1 MMGSVDI
8 IPGISGGTIAF
19 ITGIYHDLIKS
30 IDRFSF
36 KNLMKGQFRILWGDI
51 NGSFLLSL
59 FLGIITGVFFL
70 SGILI
75 YLFRYHPIS
84 ISAFIFGII
93 FAIFFRFIGLIKNKK
108 ICDYIY
114 LLVSLIVS
122 ISITQLNGFSGEPS
136 LIYIFFCTIIA
147 ASAMILPGVSGAMIF
162 LIFGIYNEILLV
174 VQNSVRILFN
184 FNMEDFISIYS
195 KVISISLG
203 IILGLKVFSRFV
215 IWLFNYKK
223 RKTVLI
229 LTGLVGGSLPKLW
242 PLKDCLNLDTIDN
255 LFKSNTDFIICKT
268 NEIAESIFFILAG
281 LVLILVFN
289 RLKKTVENF

>member
-1 MMGSVDI
+1 MGSVDV

-36 KNLMKGQFRILWGDI
+36 KKLLKGQFRILWEDV
-51 NGSFLLSL
+51 NGSFLLSI

-93 FAIFFRFIGLIKNKK
+93 LAMFFKFIGLIKNKK
-108 ICDYIY
+108 IGDYIY
-114 LLVSLIVS
+114 LLVSLTVS
-122 ISITQLNGFSGEPS
+122 ISITQLNSFSVEPS
-136 LIYIFFCTIIA
+136 LIYLFFCSVIA

-162 LIFGIYNEILLV
+162 LIFGIYNEILFV
-174 VQNSVRILFN
+174 IQNSVRILFN

-195 KVISISLG
+195 KVISIALG

-215 IWLFNYKK
+215 VWLFNYKK
-223 RKTVLI
+223 RKTLLI

-242 PLKDCLNLDTIDN
+242 PLKDCFNLDTINN
-255 LFKSNTDFIICKT
+255 LFKSSTDIIMCKT
-268 NEIAESIFFILAG
+268 NEIGESIFFILAG
-281 LVLILVFN
+281 LFLILFFN
-289 RLKKTVENF
+289 RFKKTVEHF

>member
-1 MMGSVDI
+1 MGSVDV

-36 KNLMKGQFRILWGDI
+36 KKLIKGQFKILWEDV

-75 YLFRYHPIS
+75 YLFKYHPIS
-84 ISAFIFGII
+84 ITAFLFGIV
-93 FAIFFRFIGLIKNKK
+93 FATFFKFIGLIKNKK
-108 ICDYIY
+108 IGDYIY
-114 LLVSLIVS
+114 LLVSLTVS
-122 ISITQLNGFSGEPS
+122 ISITQLNSLSVEPS
-136 LIYIFFCTIIA
+136 LIYLFFCSAIA
-147 ASAMILPGVSGAMIF
+147 VSAMILPGVSGAMIF

-195 KVISISLG
+195 KVISISFG

-215 IWLFNYKK
+215 IWLFNYEK
-223 RKTVLI
+223 RKTILI

-289 RLKKTVENF
+289 RFKKNVEYF

>member
-1 MMGSVDI
+1 MGSVDI

-30 IDRFSF
+30 IDKFSF
-36 KNLMKGQFRILWGDI
+36 KKLIKGRFRILWEDV

-84 ISAFIFGII
+84 MSAFLFGII
-93 FAIFFRFIGLIKNKK
+93 FATFFKFIRLIENKR
-108 ICDYIY
+108 IVDYIY
-114 LLVSLIVS
+114 LLVSLTVS
-122 ISITQLNGFSGEPS
+122 ISITQLNSFSVEPN
-136 LIYIFFCTIIA
+136 LIYLFFCSVIA
-147 ASAMILPGVSGAMIF
+147 ASAMILPGISGAMIF

-195 KVISISLG
+195 RVISISLG

-242 PLKDCLNLDTIDN
+242 PLKDCLNLGTINN
-255 LFKSNTDFIICKT
+255 LFKSNTDIIFCKT
-268 NEIAESIFFILAG
+268 NEIGESIFFILAG
-281 LVLILVFN
+281 LFLILAFN
-289 RLKKTVENF
+289 RFKKTVEYF

>member
-1 MMGSVDI
+1 MGSVDV

-19 ITGIYHDLIKS
+19 ITGIYQDLIKS
-30 IDRFSF
+30 IDKLSF
-36 KNLMKGQFRILWGDI
+36 KKLITGQFRILWEDV

-84 ISAFIFGII
+84 MSAFLFGII
-93 FAIFFRFIGLIKNKK
+93 FATFFKFIGLIKNKK
-108 ICDYIY
+108 IVDYIY
-114 LLVSLIVS
+114 LLVSLTVS
-122 ISITQLNGFSGEPS
+122 ISITQLNSFSVEPN
-136 LIYIFFCTIIA
+136 LIYLFFCSVIA
-147 ASAMILPGVSGAMIF
+147 ASAMILPGISGAMIF

-184 FNMEDFISIYS
+184 FNIEDFISIYS

-242 PLKDCLNLDTIDN
+242 PLKECLNVDTINN
-255 LFKSNTDFIICKT
+255 LFKSNSDFMICKT
-268 NEIAESIFFILAG
+268 NEIAESILFILAG

-289 RLKKTVENF
+289 RFKKTVEYF

>member
-1 MMGSVDI
+1 MGSVDV

-36 KNLMKGQFRILWGDI
+36 KKLIKGQFRILWEDV
-51 NGSFLLSL
+51 NGSFLLPL

-75 YLFRYHPIS
+75 YLFKYHPIS
-84 ISAFIFGII
+84 ISAFLFGII
-93 FAIFFRFIGLIKNKK
+93 FATFFKFIGLIKNKK
-108 ICDYIY
+108 FGDYIY
-114 LLVSLIVS
+114 LLVSLTVS
-122 ISITQLNGFSGEPS
+122 ISITQLNSLSVEPS
-136 LIYIFFCTIIA
+136 LIYLFFCSAIA
-147 ASAMILPGVSGAMIF
+147 VSAMILPGVSGAMIF

-195 KVISISLG
+195 KVISISFG

-215 IWLFNYKK
+215 IWLFNYEK
-223 RKTVLI
+223 RKTILI

-281 LVLILVFN
+281 LVLILIFN
-289 RLKKTVENF
+289 RFKKTGEYF

>member
-1 MMGSVDI
+1 MGSVDV

-19 ITGIYHDLIKS
+19 ITGIYQDLIKS

-36 KNLMKGQFRILWGDI
+36 KKLIKGQFRILWEDV
-51 NGSFLLSL
+51 NGSFLLPL

-75 YLFRYHPIS
+75 YLFKYHSIS
-84 ISAFIFGII
+84 ISAFLFGII
-93 FAIFFRFIGLIKNKK
+93 FATFFKFIGLIKDKK
-108 ICDYIY
+108 IVDYIY
-114 LLVSLIVS
+114 LLVSLTVS
-122 ISITQLNGFSGEPS
+122 ISITQLNSFSVEPN
-136 LIYIFFCTIIA
+136 LIYLFFCSVIA
-147 ASAMILPGVSGAMIF
+147 ASAMILPGISGAMIF

-184 FNMEDFISIYS
+184 FNIEDFISIYS
-195 KVISISLG
+195 KVISISFG

-215 IWLFNYKK
+215 IWLFNYEK
-223 RKTVLI
+223 RKTILI

-242 PLKDCLNLDTIDN
+242 PLKECLNVDTINN
-255 LFKSNTDFIICKT
+255 LFKSNSDFMICKT
-268 NEIAESIFFILAG
+268 NEIAESILFILAG

-289 RLKKTVENF
+289 RLKKTVEYF

>member
-1 MMGSVDI
+1 MGSVDV

-36 KNLMKGQFRILWGDI
+36 KKLIKGQFRILWEDV
-51 NGSFLLSL
+51 NGSFLLPL

-75 YLFRYHPIS
+75 YLFKYHPIS
-84 ISAFIFGII
+84 ISAFLFGII
-93 FAIFFRFIGLIKNKK
+93 FATFFKFIGLIKNKK
-108 ICDYIY
+108 FGDYIY
-114 LLVSLIVS
+114 LLVSLTVS
-122 ISITQLNGFSGEPS
+122 ISITQLNSLSVEPS
-136 LIYIFFCTIIA
+136 LIYLFFCSAIA
-147 ASAMILPGVSGAMIF
+147 VSAMILPGVSGAMIF

-195 KVISISLG
+195 KVISISFG

-215 IWLFNYKK
+215 IWLFNYEK
-223 RKTVLI
+223 RKTILI

-281 LVLILVFN
+281 LVLILIFN
-289 RLKKTVENF
+289 RFKKSGEYF

>member
-1 MMGSVDI
+1 MGSVDV

-36 KNLMKGQFRILWGDI
+36 KKLIKGQFRILWEDV
-51 NGSFLLSL
+51 NGPFLIFL
-59 FLGIITGVFFL
+59 FLGIITGIFFL

-75 YLFRYHPIS
+75 YLFKHHPIP
-84 ISAFIFGII
+84 ISAFIYGII
-93 FAIFFRFIGLIKNKK
+93 FATFLSFIRLIKNKR
-108 ICDYIY
+108 IGDYIY

-122 ISITQLNGFSGEPS
+122 ISITQLNSFSVES
-136 LIYIFFCTIIA
+136 NLIYLFFCSAIA
-147 ASAMILPGVSGAMIF
+147 ASAMILPGISGAMIF

-174 VQNSVRILFN
+174 IQNSVRILFN

-289 RLKKTVENF
+289 RFKKTVEYF

>member
-1 MMGSVDI
+1 MGSVDV

-36 KNLMKGQFRILWGDI
+36 KKLIKGQFRILWEDV
-51 NGSFLLSL
+51 NGSFLLPL

-75 YLFRYHPIS
+75 YLFKYHPIS
-84 ISAFIFGII
+84 ISAFLFGII
-93 FAIFFRFIGLIKNKK
+93 FATFFKFIGLIKNKK
-108 ICDYIY
+108 IGDYIY
-114 LLVSLIVS
+114 LLVSLTVS
-122 ISITQLNGFSGEPS
+122 ISITQLNSLSVEPS
-136 LIYIFFCTIIA
+136 LIYLFFCSAIA
-147 ASAMILPGVSGAMIF
+147 VSAMILPGVSGAMIF

-195 KVISISLG
+195 KVISISFG

-215 IWLFNYKK
+215 IWLFNYEK
-223 RKTVLI
+223 RKTILI

-281 LVLILVFN
+281 LVLILIFN
-289 RLKKTVENF
+289 RFKKTGEYF

>member
-1 MMGSVDI
+1 MGSVDV

-19 ITGIYHDLIKS
+19 ISGIYHDLIKS

-36 KNLMKGQFRILWGDI
+36 KKLIKGQFRILWKDV

-59 FLGIITGVFFL
+59 FLGIITGVFLL

-75 YLFRYHPIS
+75 YLFKYHPIS
-84 ISAFIFGII
+84 ISAFLFGII
-93 FAIFFRFIGLIKNKK
+93 FAIFFKFIGLIKNKK

-174 VQNSVRILFN
+174 VQNSVKILFN

-195 KVISISLG
+195 RVISISLG

-223 RKTVLI
+223 RKTILI

-242 PLKDCLNLDTIDN
+242 PLKDCLNLDTIN
-255 LFKSNTDFIICKT
+255 TLFKSGTGIIVCKT
-268 NEIAESIFFILAG
+268 NEICESVFFILAG
-281 LVLILVFN
+281 LFLILIFN
-289 RLKKTVENF
+289 RFKKTVEYF

>member
-1 MMGSVDI
+1 MGSVDV

-36 KNLMKGQFRILWGDI
+36 KKLLKGQFRILWEDV
-51 NGSFLLSL
+51 NGSFLLSI

-93 FAIFFRFIGLIKNKK
+93 LAMFFKFIGLIKNKK
-108 ICDYIY
+108 IGDYIY
-114 LLVSLIVS
+114 LLVSVTVS
-122 ISITQLNGFSGEPS
+122 ISITQLNSFSVEPS
-136 LIYIFFCTIIA
+136 LIYLFFCSVIA
-147 ASAMILPGVSGAMIF
+147 VSAMILPGVSGAMIF
-162 LIFGIYNEILLV
+162 LIFGIYNEILFV
-174 VQNSVRILFN
+174 IQNSVRILFN

-195 KVISISLG
+195 KVISIALG

-215 IWLFNYKK
+215 VWLFNYKK
-223 RKTVLI
+223 RKTLLI

-242 PLKDCLNLDTIDN
+242 PLKDCFNLDTINN
-255 LFKSNTDFIICKT
+255 LFKSSTDIIMCKT
-268 NEIAESIFFILAG
+268 NEIGESIFFILAG
-281 LVLILVFN
+281 LFLILFFN
-289 RLKKTVENF
+289 RFKKTVEHF

>member
-1 MMGSVDI
+1 MGSVDV

-36 KNLMKGQFRILWGDI
+36 KKLIKGQFKILWEDV

-75 YLFRYHPIS
+75 YLFKYHPIS
-84 ISAFIFGII
+84 ITAFLFGIV
-93 FAIFFRFIGLIKNKK
+93 FATFFKFIGLIKNKK
-108 ICDYIY
+108 IGDYIY
-114 LLVSLIVS
+114 LLVSLTVS
-122 ISITQLNGFSGEPS
+122 ISITQLNSLSVEPS
-136 LIYIFFCTIIA
+136 LIYLFFCSAIA
-147 ASAMILPGVSGAMIF
+147 VSAMILPGVSGAMIF

-195 KVISISLG
+195 KVISISFG

-215 IWLFNYKK
+215 IWLFNYEK
-223 RKTVLI
+223 RKTILI

-281 LVLILVFN
+281 LVLILIFN
-289 RLKKTVENF
+289 RFKKTGEYF

>member
-1 MMGSVDI
+1 MGSVDV

-36 KNLMKGQFRILWGDI
+36 KKLIKGQFRILWEDV
-51 NGSFLLSL
+51 NGSFLLPL

-75 YLFRYHPIS
+75 YLFKYHPIS
-84 ISAFIFGII
+84 ISAFLFGII
-93 FAIFFRFIGLIKNKK
+93 FATFFKFIGLIKNKK
-108 ICDYIY
+108 FGDYIY
-114 LLVSLIVS
+114 LLVSLTVS
-122 ISITQLNGFSGEPS
+122 ISITQLNSLSVEPS
-136 LIYIFFCTIIA
+136 LIYLFFCSVIA
-147 ASAMILPGVSGAMIF
+147 VSAMILPGVSGAMIF

-203 IILGLKVFSRFV
+203 IILGLKFFSRFV

-281 LVLILVFN
+281 LVLILIFN
-289 RLKKTVENF
+289 RFKKTGEYF